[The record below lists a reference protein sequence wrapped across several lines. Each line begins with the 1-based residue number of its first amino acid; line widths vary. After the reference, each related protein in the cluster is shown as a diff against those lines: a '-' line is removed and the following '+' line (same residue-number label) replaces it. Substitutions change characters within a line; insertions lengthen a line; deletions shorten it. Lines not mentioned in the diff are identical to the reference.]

1 MKPLQRGQLPLLT
14 HSSLEHSLQNVCPQG
29 MKAAP
34 LCLTMHT
41 QQLYSI
47 PPPLPPSSTS
57 SSSSSSSNTYAGPTI
72 PACLSVSSN
81 NAISD
86 ILGAA
91 SGPSSSP
98 SPSSSSSS
106 ASSSSP
112 PRAAADSALCNS
124 RSSANAADSRRETT
138 GPSVTPVC
146 KRVESARL
154 NVRDGA
160 RMELFRE
167 N

>member
-47 PPPLPPSSTS
+47 PPPLPASSSS

-98 SPSSSSSS
+98 SPSS
-106 ASSSSP
+106 SSSSP